1 MLWYPIIITIKYLL
15 HLSTSWIMMLKIY
28 SIMSMDMNIITMEAA
43 TITTHR
49 LIIMTA
55 MVKIA

>member
-1 MLWYPIIITIKYLL
+1 MLWYPIITIKYLL

-28 SIMSMDMNIITMEAA
+28 SIMSMDMNTITMEAA

-49 LIIMTA
+49 HIIMTA